1 MTFFRFGL
9 SFFVPSE
16 FLNKLDFLPE
26 HFRLNSIP
34 VIKLQFI
41 CSFIATFSIIHFQS
55 NCVFIGFFQFS
66 HHAFYLFPLK
76 EESILVKSNF
86 PLTTRWVFLSHSVCQ
101 HFWNGSSEL
110 SENLC
115 IVTSTLI
122 FSLIYQSC
130 CGHTSTS
137 HDVTQPNEGK
147 KMFPTRCKRWWN
159 WETDWHASVLWGFLL
174 FLSVGA
180 RISSKNFHEK
190 SEKRENRRR
199 ELCSRI
205 RKGYA
210 KPYYSRVIVSS
221 PLRSNNNFEPLPW
234 LGARTWR
241 ALTKM
246 ETDVEYPSQR
256 EKGQQQN
263 FLSLVEF
270 FLLPIRE

>member
-1 MTFFRFGL
+1 MYSYINFN
-9 SFFVPSE
+9 
-16 FLNKLDFLPE
+16 FLFNL
-26 HFRLNSIP
+26 
-34 VIKLQFI
+34 
-41 CSFIATFSIIHFQS
+41 
-55 NCVFIGFFQFS
+55 
-66 HHAFYLFPLK
+66 
-76 EESILVKSNF
+76 SILLRTHKHQ
-86 PLTTRWVFLSHSVCQ
+86 PRRHTTEWR
-101 HFWNGSSEL
+101 
-110 SENLC
+110 
-115 IVTSTLI
+115 
-122 FSLIYQSC
+122 
-130 CGHTSTS
+130 
-137 HDVTQPNEGK
+137 GK
-147 KMFPTRCKRWWN
+147 NVPTRCKRWWN

-210 KPYYSRVIVSS
+210 KPYYIRVIVSS